1 MFGCPKFK
9 QSASHCL
16 GPHWCPT
23 APCPSGARFP
33 VAGGARPGLWHR
45 RKAGWG
51 PGLGKLPCA
60 SGTKSHC
67 HFQFP
72 TAWPECST
80 PETGSGNDSV
90 ALTTPQACKGGV
102 TLLGWGL
109 SPTHV
114 FPGTHAGPPAGAVS
128 PQRPPTPVLAPCGR
142 SPASSAG
149 HRQPDLH
156 PKRRCSVGE
165 SVCMKHVILP
175 TGPFLMWP
183 SQRCC

>member
-23 APCPSGARFP
+23 APCPSGARSP

-51 PGLGKLPCA
+51 PGSGSFHVPRAQNLIVTSSFLLPGQNA
-60 SGTKSHC
+60 
-67 HFQFP
+67 P
-72 TAWPECST
+72 RA
-80 PETGSGNDSV
+80 ETGSANNSV
-90 ALTTPQACKGGV
+90 ALTTPQACKGGM

-128 PQRPPTPVLAPCGR
+128 PRDLPHLFSCGAVGARLRPQ
-142 SPASSAG
+142 SAG
-149 HRQPDLH
+149 SLTF
-156 PKRRCSVGE
+156 
-165 SVCMKHVILP
+165 I
-175 TGPFLMWP
+175 
-183 SQRCC
+183 

>member
-33 VAGGARPGLWHR
+33 VAGGAHPGLWHR

-114 FPGTHAGPPAGAVS
+114 FPGTHAGPPPEQCRPSDLPRLFSRRAVGARLRPQGAGSLTFIRNAAV
-128 PQRPPTPVLAPCGR
+128 PLVRAF
-142 SPASSAG
+142 A
-149 HRQPDLH
+149 
-156 PKRRCSVGE
+156 
-165 SVCMKHVILP
+165 
-175 TGPFLMWP
+175 
-183 SQRCC
+183 